1 MPNLTDIPGISQIWT
16 RTKGDPRIK
25 IAILD
30 GAADLERSCFQG
42 AKFSQFKPYWAEDI
56 ELNDEYYYYLNLYL
70 DFNKEQK
77 DKKDD
82 PDHDKE
88 EAKKERE
95 AFFAPFPPAI
105 RQRIEL
111 SSHATHISSTI
122 LGQHGTPA
130 PGIAPLCTAL
140 NIPISFAGDD
150 FISPVNLTHAIN
162 TALKWGANLI
172 HIAACH
178 PTQTGVAPDL
188 FARAVKQCQDNNM
201 LIVAPGGND
210 KGECWCIP
218 SILPGVITV
227 GAMRDDGQPFKFSNY
242 GGEYQNKGVMANG
255 ENILGAQPGTEEPI
269 REKGTS
275 CAAPIVTGISALLM
289 SLQLQR
295 GEQPNAEAVR
305 QAILNSAIPCNPE
318 EVEEPER
325 CLLGKLN
332 IPGAFQLLT
341 GERLEPH
348 LQPLSYKGVQEPHPQ
363 PLSYEERGVGI
374 SRSQVLPGNAT
385 LEALPLTIPSGRAL
399 ETAFPAG
406 DWERESG
413 VAVATI
419 ERSEITQGV
428 TPSAASKLV
437 YALGTIGY
445 DFGNEARR
453 DTFKQLMPAVNME
466 GAIIPANPYDS
477 RQMVDYLSANP
488 AEAKPLI
495 WTLNQELTPIY
506 ALEPVSGFAADIY
519 ETLIL
524 MLEGQI
530 QPENSD
536 DFVER
541 VSIPAR
547 LTDRTVELFSGQVVP
562 VISLTNTRGM
572 YGWKVNSLVDAALQ
586 TVITGETAPA
596 QEIAMRKALSSFL
609 NRVYYDLQ
617 NLGQLAKDRALNF
630 SVTNAFQAA
639 SSFYQAIS
647 TGMQLDSIEVEKS
660 PFCRINSDCWDVK
673 LKFFDPENGRRA
685 KKVFLFTI
693 DVSDRIP
700 VTLGQVRSW
709 SVRK

>member
-1 MPNLTDIPGISQIWT
+1 
-16 RTKGDPRIK
+16 
-25 IAILD
+25 
-30 GAADLERSCFQG
+30 
-42 AKFSQFKPYWAEDI
+42 
-56 ELNDEYYYYLNLYL
+56 
-70 DFNKEQK
+70 
-77 DKKDD
+77 
-82 PDHDKE
+82 
-88 EAKKERE
+88 
-95 AFFAPFPPAI
+95 
-105 RQRIEL
+105 
-111 SSHATHISSTI
+111 
-122 LGQHGTPA
+122 
-130 PGIAPLCTAL
+130 
-140 NIPISFAGDD
+140 
-150 FISPVNLTHAIN
+150 
-162 TALKWGANLI
+162 LKWGANLI

-269 REKGTS
+269 RQKGTS

-374 SRSQVLPGNAT
+374 SRSQVEPGNAT

-419 ERSEITQGV
+419 SRSQVLPGNATLEALPLTIPSGRALETAFPAGDWEREIQRSEITQGV

-639 SSFYQAIS
+639 SSFSQAIS

-673 LKFFDPENGRRA
+673 LKFFDPENGLRA
-685 KKVFLFTI
+685 RKVYLFTI

-709 SVRK
+709 SVTKSA

>member
-1 MPNLTDIPGISQIWT
+1 
-16 RTKGDPRIK
+16 
-25 IAILD
+25 
-30 GAADLERSCFQG
+30 
-42 AKFSQFKPYWAEDI
+42 
-56 ELNDEYYYYLNLYL
+56 
-70 DFNKEQK
+70 
-77 DKKDD
+77 
-82 PDHDKE
+82 
-88 EAKKERE
+88 
-95 AFFAPFPPAI
+95 
-105 RQRIEL
+105 
-111 SSHATHISSTI
+111 
-122 LGQHGTPA
+122 
-130 PGIAPLCTAL
+130 
-140 NIPISFAGDD
+140 
-150 FISPVNLTHAIN
+150 
-162 TALKWGANLI
+162 LKWGANLI

-269 REKGTS
+269 RQKGTS

-453 DTFKQLMPAVNME
+453 DTFKQLMPAVNMD

-477 RQMVDYLSANP
+477 RQMVDYLSVNP
-488 AEAKPLI
+488 TEAKPLI

-639 SSFYQAIS
+639 SSFSQAIS